1 MADKKSR
8 EVIIGGGR
16 KVGKTTELIKKAH
29 EEQLYIL
36 CPNRQMAEYIFKR
49 AKEIGLD
56 IPYPITIEDLPL
68 KSNVEEVLVDEAEN
82 VLSQL
87 IRKRIVG
94 MSTSMEI
101 RKMQPYTMG
110 VDMAKDEPIIKI
122 KADVNDTI
130 TGLKAVQR
138 EARNTSKALRELE
151 SQQRKNKHLVI
162 EVDKLGDVPKVYH
175 KGNEISKKESI
186 RFEWDTANGRYQ
198 SRTKIG
204 IDYYEADDKGLVKKG
219 IHELKGPREN
229 EVCPVC
235 GSDIKTITLRADG
248 EELYKRKV
256 CTKCESDID
265 D

>member
-8 EVIIGGGR
+8 EVSFNNI
-16 KVGKTTELIKKAH
+16 
-29 EEQLYIL
+29 
-36 CPNRQMAEYIFKR
+36 N
-49 AKEIGLD
+49 
-56 IPYPITIEDLPL
+56 
-68 KSNVEEVLVDEAEN
+68 
-82 VLSQL
+82 
-87 IRKRIVG
+87 KRIRQRERIKDVVEFIKIHALRLNL
-94 MSTSMEI
+94 MNIDEMQISTIISVFQEWTS
-101 RKMQPYTMG
+101 KN
-110 VDMAKDEPIIKI
+110 EPTIKI

-204 IDYYEADDKGLVKKG
+204 IDYYEVDDKGLVKKG

-229 EVCPVC
+229 EVCSVC
-235 GSDIKTITLRADG
+235 GRDVQTRTLKTDCG
-248 EELYKRKV
+248 EVFTEKV
-256 CTKCESDID
+256 CTKCGSDIND
-265 D
+265 